1 MISPWAGWNS
11 RAKLKPQDLF
21 VTPKVNACSSRMVLM
36 IGRGK
41 EAVGTKG
48 MEKAVPGEETGAV
61 LLIEFPNGA
70 MRAPYLPKGEVTR

>member
-1 MISPWAGWNS
+1 
-11 RAKLKPQDLF
+11 
-21 VTPKVNACSSRMVLM
+21 MVLM